1 MLVLII
7 LNVSHYYY
15 YILCAQLE
23 KASVGLDF
31 LCIHAKLKGFFY
43 IPDLGS
49 GDPAVL
55 RPQGIKKANGL
66 LSVGQECLL
75 LQRVPL
81 PLIEYKM
88 MGPRTSRRFV
98 SMHYCAAHPTPL
110 QLTIGDQTLYL
121 YLCFTLCE
129 NITEVPFFVFMHV

>member
-49 GDPAVL
+49 GDPAV
-55 RPQGIKKANGL
+55 
-66 LSVGQECLL
+66 
-75 LQRVPL
+75 
-81 PLIEYKM
+81 
-88 MGPRTSRRFV
+88 
-98 SMHYCAAHPTPL
+98 
-110 QLTIGDQTLYL
+110 TIGNQEGEWAIIGGTGMFTFAEGTITTYRVQDDGSSNIKEIRIHAL
-121 YLCFTLCE
+121 LCCAPDTTPTD
-129 NITEVPFFVFMHV
+129 NW